1 MVTLPTFFPLSFS
14 VSSME
19 TLYQCQLKTFREQIQ
34 HLSAYSKNPDLIAGS
49 HIAKACEIVRTGF
62 FTEGLDESTAIEN
75 GVEYI
80 LESEDTGDSIKSNE
94 AVAFAL
100 RQYFKKFKLSE
111 ALPPCSLS
119 DGTHAVEYR
128 FELDTGIA
136 HPDLPARN
144 ILFSGRLD
152 YLCER
157 VTHNSI
163 TRHGLDEKTCKQ
175 VFRVSGGKEIDYKKE
190 AAQYRLDPQILAYSF
205 AARELGV
212 PLTSFFIRRIP
223 IMKEPTPAFE
233 LELPVNDFQIDLWW
247 RHTLRIIMEYK
258 EKYLMYKAGGYRE
271 EEVFLP
277 EYQKSA
283 CLSYNRLCRYAEGC
297 MSIDG
302 MGFVLERFQQ
312 RIWNRDKREE
322 VDLSKYLEELDG
334 QYKN

>member
-1 MVTLPTFFPLSFS
+1 MTVGTLPTFFPLSFS

-19 TLYQCQLKTFREQIQ
+19 TLHQCQLKTFREQIQ
-34 HLSAYSKNPDLIAGS
+34 HLSAYSKNPDLIAGG
-49 HIAKACEIVRTGF
+49 HIAKACEIVRTGY
-62 FTEGLDESTAIEN
+62 FTEGLAESDAIEN

-80 LESEDTGDSIKSNE
+80 LDGEDTGDSIKSNE

-111 ALPPCSLS
+111 ALPPCSLA

-128 FELDTGIA
+128 FELDTGIT
-136 HPDLPARN
+136 HPDLPDRN

-157 VTHNSI
+157 VTHNSV

-175 VFRVSGGKEIDYKKE
+175 VFRVPGSTAIDYKKE
-190 AAQYRLDPQILAYSF
+190 ADQYRLDPQILAYSF
-205 AARELGV
+205 AARALGV

-223 IMKEPTPAFE
+223 IMKEVTPAFE

-247 RHTLRIIMEYK
+247 KHTLELIMEYK
-258 EKYLMYKAGGYRE
+258 EKYHLYKGGVFPE
-271 EEVFLP
+271 ESIFLP

-283 CLSYNRLCRYAEGC
+283 CLSYNRLCRYAEAC
-297 MSIDG
+297 MSEDG
-302 MGFVLERFQQ
+302 MGFILERFQQ
-312 RIWNRDKREE
+312 KIWDRGKREE
-322 VDLSKYLEELDG
+322 VDLSKYLEGLNG
-334 QYKN
+334 R